1 VLTRAIFLP
10 HCDKTAVNVKGLGSF
25 EGINSTAAAG
35 AAEGAVATAN
45 HGRAAAAAI
54 AKVVKRRR
62 MGKRMLA
69 ILTCAHEVI
78 SGLRALPQG
87 GFVSAEELRR
97 KAPPDQELRI

>member
-10 HCDKTAVNVKGLGSF
+10 HCDKIAVNVKGLGSF

-54 AKVVKRRR
+54 AKVVKRR